1 LQKQLARKQSDRS
14 DIDLNHPIVAFDL
27 ARRDRAV
34 VTQPGVINK
43 EIDLDLVLTEP
54 ANQFSDLCFDGKINN
69 ANVDVELRVTASQF
83 FAQIIQSL
91 LAPCDK
97 DERSRAVRKLSR
109 ELATDSRRRASDERA
124 ATIEVHPTTNGHEST
139 RTTNNLLFLVSIGV
153 YSWLMRI
160 LVTGGAGFIGSHLVE
175 KLLAAGHDVAIL
187 DDFNDFYDPQI
198 KRANISAVAKD
209 VVVHDVD
216 LRDGDKVS
224 NLFRH
229 EKFDAIAHLAARA
242 GVRPSIQQPQLYYDT
257 NVAGT
262 LHLLE
267 AARASGA
274 ERFIFASSSAVYGAA
289 KKVPFSE
296 EEHLTQTLS
305 PYAATKI
312 AGEFLCATYS
322 HLYKMRIVA
331 LRYFTVYGARQRPDL
346 AIHQFTRKIHAG
358 EPIDQ
363 FGDGT
368 TRRDYTY
375 IDDIIQG
382 TMAALKYDGPMF
394 DVFNLGESQT
404 IQLKDL
410 IGAIETALGKK
421 AKINRLPE
429 QPGDM
434 PLTCADISK
443 ARKLL
448 GYNPK
453 TKFSEGL
460 PKFIDWFLGRTR

>member
-1 LQKQLARKQSDRS
+1 M
-14 DIDLNHPIVAFDL
+14 
-27 ARRDRAV
+27 
-34 VTQPGVINK
+34 
-43 EIDLDLVLTEP
+43 
-54 ANQFSDLCFDGKINN
+54 
-69 ANVDVELRVTASQF
+69 
-83 FAQIIQSL
+83 
-91 LAPCDK
+91 
-97 DERSRAVRKLSR
+97 
-109 ELATDSRRRASDERA
+109 
-124 ATIEVHPTTNGHEST
+124 
-139 RTTNNLLFLVSIGV
+139 SIGV

-175 KLLAAGHDVAIL
+175 KLLADGHDAAIL
-187 DDFNDFYDPQI
+187 DDFNDFYDPLI
-198 KRANISAVAKD
+198 KRANISAVSKQIA
-209 VVVHDVD
+209 VYDVD
-216 LRDGDKVS
+216 LRDGRKVAD
-224 NLFRH
+224 LFGK
-229 EKFDAIAHLAARA
+229 EKFDVIAHLAARA

-267 AARASGA
+267 AARTSGV
-274 ERFIFASSSAVYGAA
+274 ERFIFASSSSVYGAA
-289 KKVPFSE
+289 KRVPFSE

-312 AGEFLCATYS
+312 GGEFLCSTYS

-346 AIHQFTRKIHAG
+346 AIHQFTRKIHG
-358 EPIDQ
+358 GQSIDQ
-363 FGDGT
+363 FGDGS

-382 TMAALKYDGPMF
+382 TMAALNYDGALF
-394 DVFNLGESQT
+394 DVFNLGESET

-410 IGAIETALGKK
+410 IAAIENVLGKK

-443 ARKLL
+443 ARKFL
-448 GYNPK
+448 GYDPK
-453 TKFSEGL
+453 TKFQDGL
-460 PKFIDWFLGRTR
+460 PHFVDWFLKSRGAK

>member
-1 LQKQLARKQSDRS
+1 
-14 DIDLNHPIVAFDL
+14 
-27 ARRDRAV
+27 
-34 VTQPGVINK
+34 
-43 EIDLDLVLTEP
+43 
-54 ANQFSDLCFDGKINN
+54 
-69 ANVDVELRVTASQF
+69 
-83 FAQIIQSL
+83 
-91 LAPCDK
+91 
-97 DERSRAVRKLSR
+97 
-109 ELATDSRRRASDERA
+109 
-124 ATIEVHPTTNGHEST
+124 
-139 RTTNNLLFLVSIGV
+139 
-153 YSWLMRI
+153 MRI

-175 KLLAAGHDVAIL
+175 KLLADGHRVAIL

-198 KRANISAVAKD
+198 KRANISAVAKEIA
-209 VVVHDVD
+209 VHDVD
-216 LRDGDKVS
+216 LRDGDKVAKM
-224 NLFRH
+224 FRN
-229 EKFDAIAHLAARA
+229 EKFDAIFHLAARA

-267 AARASGA
+267 SARTSGV
-274 ERFIFASSSAVYGAA
+274 ERFIFVSSSSVYGAA
-289 KKVPFSE
+289 KKVSFSE

-312 AGEFLCATYS
+312 AGEFLCSTYS

-368 TRRDYTY
+368 TRRDYTF

-382 TMAALKYDGPMF
+382 TMAALKYDGPTF
-394 DVFNLGESQT
+394 DVFNLGENDT
-404 IQLKDL
+404 IQLWDL
-410 IGAIETALGKK
+410 IAAIEKTLGKK

-453 TKFSEGL
+453 TKFEDGL
-460 PKFIDWFLGRTR
+460 PKFVDWFLKSRGAK